1 MTIQTSRKKQARSVN
16 CRKGSST
23 GFTLIEVL
31 VATAIVGTTMLAAFA
46 AMRTCAAAAHH
57 TRMLTKSS
65 LLAESL
71 LVEAKMSDN
80 TSFQTKQGRTEKYS
94 WKVRIAPT
102 PVDNL
107 GAIRVEVKWTEK
119 GREQKYELF
128 SLVQMKVFTERD

>member
-1 MTIQTSRKKQARSVN
+1 MKKEARSAT
-16 CRKGSST
+16 CHKGSNR

-71 LVEAKMSDN
+71 LVEATMSDN
-80 TSFQTKQGRTEKYS
+80 TSFQTEQGRQDRYS

-102 PVDNL
+102 PVENL
-107 GAIRVEVKWTEK
+107 GAVRVEVKWTER

-128 SLVQMKVFTERD
+128 SLVQMKVFTDRQ